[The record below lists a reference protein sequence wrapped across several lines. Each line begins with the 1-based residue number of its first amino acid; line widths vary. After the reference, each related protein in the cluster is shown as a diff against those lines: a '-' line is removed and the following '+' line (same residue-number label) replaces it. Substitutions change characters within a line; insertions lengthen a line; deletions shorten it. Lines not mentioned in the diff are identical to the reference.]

1 MKNVGEL
8 CERYYSAYKSDY
20 DTDGEL
26 NETER
31 EKCDHK
37 QFELV
42 GKTDKESKLNGKT
55 KNLKCCCKKRFS
67 GCFNYELSVLVNQ

>member
-31 EKCDHK
+31 ENCDHK

-55 KNLKCCCKKRFS
+55 KNLNAAVK
-67 GCFNYELSVLVNQ
+67 SVLVDVLTMSLVY

>member
-1 MKNVGEL
+1 MKNVDEL

-31 EKCDHK
+31 EKFDHK

-42 GKTDKESKLNGKT
+42 GKTDKESKLNRET
-55 KNLKCCCKKRFS
+55 KN
-67 GCFNYELSVLVNQ
+67 